1 MVTKKQLYKI
11 LPSPQYRSKLIAGW
25 QNTDNIID
33 AIKYQHLQNLPDA
46 KLICKYF
53 KGSDAKSTAKNIFD
67 FLKNQIEYDIEPS
80 SRQTTKTMSR
90 FLADGKGDCKHFSIF
105 ANTILQ
111 SCGYKPLY
119 RFAGY
124 NGKDIQHVYTCLPS
138 ENIIL
143 DAVLP
148 SFNTE
153 KNYTTKKDINMSLYR
168 LSGIDDAD
176 DMVSGIN
183 FSKVKEN
190 IKTASAKASN
200 VVKSAAKEI
209 PSAAKK
215 IEQGMKTA
223 GLAIPR
229 NAFLELVNLNFNG
242 LATDF
247 KKIIDEKGDEG
258 IKWWRDL
265 GGDRTAFI
273 KAIENGSTKKSIFG
287 VTEEND
293 SYKEIFTGYDA
304 DGVDVNGIG
313 VVATAAAAS
322 AAPILIKA
330 ADIIKKLKPASDA
343 AKKAVNVAKTAA
355 TSFKKA
361 TGKNVT
367 DVIFKKEAGLSSDRT
382 ELTSADLNSVS
393 NDVATKV
400 ATAAVAEG
408 AGLTAEQIKNMGI
421 FDSKTDKTKPTNAI
435 QWLKDNKFIVG
446 GGILAIGVLVFL
458 SKKNKKT
465 ATA

>member
-1 MVTKKQLYKI
+1 MVTRKQLYKL

-33 AIKYQHLQNLPDA
+33 AIKYQHLHNLPDA
-46 KLICKYF
+46 KIICKYF

-67 FLKNQIEYDIEPS
+67 FLKTEIQYDIEPS
-80 SRQTTKTMSR
+80 SRQTTKTLSR
-90 FLADGKGDCKHFSIF
+90 FLADGKGDCKHFSLF

-124 NGKDIQHVYTCLPS
+124 NGKEIQHVYTCLP
-138 ENIIL
+138 EANIIL

-153 KNYTTKKDINMSLYR
+153 KKYTTKKDINMSLYR

-190 IKTASAKASN
+190 IKTATAKASN
-200 VVKSAAKEI
+200 VVKTAAKEV
-209 PSAAKK
+209 PAAAKK

-247 KKIIDEKGDEG
+247 KKVIDEKGDEG
-258 IKWWRDL
+258 IKWWVEL
-265 GGDRTAFI
+265 GGDRSAFT
-273 KAIENGSTKKSIFG
+273 KAIQNGSSKKSIFG

-330 ADIIKKLKPASDA
+330 ADILKKLKPASEA
-343 AKKAVNVAKTAA
+343 AKKAVDVAKSAA
-355 TSFKKA
+355 DSFKKA

-367 DVIFKKEAGLSSDRT
+367 DVIFKKETGLSSNKTD
-382 ELTSADLNSVS
+382 LTSSDLAPVS
-393 NDVATKV
+393 SDVATKV

-408 AGLTAEQIKNMGI
+408 AGLTTEELKNTGL
-421 FDSKTDKTKPTNAI
+421 FNPKTDKTKPTNAI

-458 SKKNKKT
+458 SKKKKKT

>member
-1 MVTKKQLYKI
+1 MVSRNQLYNC
-11 LPSPQYRSKLIAGW
+11 LPAAKYRSKLIAGW

-33 AIKYQHLQNLPDA
+33 AIKYQHLHNLSDA

-53 KGSDAKSTAKNIFD
+53 KGKDAESTAKNIFD
-67 FLKNQIEYDIEPS
+67 FLKKEIQYDIEPS
-80 SRQTTKTMSR
+80 SRQTTKTLSR
-90 FLADGKGDCKHFSIF
+90 FLADGKGDCKHFSLF

-124 NGKDIQHVYTCLPS
+124 NGKEIQHVYTYLPES
-138 ENIIL
+138 DIIL

-148 SFNTE
+148 KFNTQ
-153 KNYTTKKDINMSLYR
+153 KDYTTKKDINMSLYR

-176 DMVSGIN
+176 EISGIN

-190 IKTASAKASN
+190 IKTATAKASN
-200 VVKSAAKEI
+200 VVKAAAKEV
-209 PSAAKK
+209 PAAAKK

-247 KKIIDEKGDEG
+247 KKVIDEKNDEG
-258 IKWWRDL
+258 IKWWVEL
-265 GGDRTAFI
+265 GGDRSAFT
-273 KAIENGSTKKSIFG
+273 KAIENGSSKKSIFG
-287 VTEEND
+287 VQEEQD

-304 DGVDVNGIG
+304 DGVAVDGIG

-330 ADIIKKLKPASDA
+330 ADILKKLKPASDA
-343 AKKAVNVAKTAA
+343 AKKAADVAKTAS
-355 TSFKKA
+355 TTFKQI
-361 TGKNVT
+361 TGKKVE
-367 DVIFKKEAGLSSDRT
+367 DVIFKKQAGLSSNKT
-382 ELTSADLNSVS
+382 ELKPTDLEPVS
-393 NDVATKV
+393 SDVAEKV
-400 ATAAVAEG
+400 ATAAVAQG
-408 AGLTAEQIKNMGI
+408 AGVSASDIKSLEKPSFLNQL
-421 FDSKTDKTKPTNAI
+421 KTNKT
-435 QWLKDNKFIVG
+435 WWIVG
-446 GGILAIGVLVFL
+446 IVIVAGGIALSFKK
-458 SKKNKKT
+458 SKKHK
-465 ATA
+465 A

>member
-1 MVTKKQLYKI
+1 MVTRKQLYNL
-11 LPSPQYRSKLIAGW
+11 LPPPQYRSKLIAGW

-33 AIKYQHLQNLPDA
+33 AIKYQHLHNLPDA
-46 KLICKYF
+46 KIICKYF
-53 KGSDAKSTAKNIFD
+53 KGSDAKSTAQNIFN
-67 FLKNQIEYDIEPS
+67 FLKTEIQYDIEPS
-80 SRQTTKTMSR
+80 SRQTTKTLSR
-90 FLADGKGDCKHFSIF
+90 FLADGKGDCKHFSLF

-111 SCGYKPLY
+111 CCGYKPLY

-124 NGKDIQHVYTCLPS
+124 NGKEIQHVYTCLPK

-148 SFNTE
+148 TFN
-153 KNYTTKKDINMSLYR
+153 KQKDYTTKKDINMSLYR

-176 DMVSGIN
+176 DISGIN

-200 VVKSAAKEI
+200 VVKAAAKEI
-209 PSAAKK
+209 PAAAKK

-242 LATDF
+242 LAADF
-247 KKIIDEKGDEG
+247 KKVIDEKGDEG
-258 IKWWRDL
+258 IKWWVEL
-265 GGDRTAFI
+265 GGDRSAFT
-273 KAIENGSTKKSIFG
+273 KAIENGSTKKQIFG
-287 VTEEND
+287 IQEETD
-293 SYKEIFTGYDA
+293 SAKEIFTGYDA

-330 ADIIKKLKPASDA
+330 ADVLKKLKPASDA
-343 AKKAVNVAKTAA
+343 AKKAADVAKTAA

-361 TGKNVT
+361 TGKSVT
-367 DVIFKKEAGLSSDRT
+367 DVIFKKESGLSSNKT
-382 ELTSADLNSVS
+382 ELTSSDLAPVS
-393 NDVATKV
+393 NETATKV
-400 ATAAVAEG
+400 ATAAVAQG
-408 AGLTAEQIKNMGI
+408 AGLTSDQIK
-421 FDSKTDKTKPTNAI
+421 STTKPTNFM
-435 QWLKDNKFIVG
+435 QWIKDNKFIVG
-446 GGILAIGVLVFL
+446 GGILAIGALVFIA
-458 SKKNKKT
+458 KKKGKKT
-465 ATA
+465 AAA

>member
-1 MVTKKQLYKI
+1 MVTRKQLYNL
-11 LPSPQYRSKLIAGW
+11 LPPPQYRSKLIAGW

-33 AIKYQHLQNLPDA
+33 AIKYQHLHNLPDA
-46 KLICKYF
+46 KIICKYF
-53 KGSDAKSTAKNIFD
+53 KGSDAKSTAQNIFN
-67 FLKNQIEYDIEPS
+67 FLKNEIQYDIEPS
-80 SRQTTKTMSR
+80 SRQTTKTLSR
-90 FLADGKGDCKHFSIF
+90 FLADGKGDCKHFSLF

-124 NGKDIQHVYTCLPS
+124 NGKEIQHVYTCLPK

-148 SFNTE
+148 TFNTQ
-153 KNYTTKKDINMSLYR
+153 KDYTTKKDINMSLYR

-176 DMVSGIN
+176 DISGIN

-209 PSAAKK
+209 PAAAKK

-223 GLAIPR
+223 GLSIPR

-242 LATDF
+242 LAADF
-247 KKIIDEKGDEG
+247 KKVIDEKGDEG
-258 IKWWRDL
+258 IKWWVEL
-265 GGDRTAFI
+265 GGDRSAFT
-273 KAIENGSTKKSIFG
+273 KAIENGSTKKQIFG
-287 VTEEND
+287 IQEETD
-293 SYKEIFTGYDA
+293 SAKEIFTGYDA

-330 ADIIKKLKPASDA
+330 ADILKKLKPASDA
-343 AKKAVNVAKTAA
+343 AKKAVDVAKTAA
-355 TSFKKA
+355 ASFKKA
-361 TGKNVT
+361 TGKDVT
-367 DVIFKKEAGLSSDRT
+367 DVIFKKESGLSSNKT
-382 ELTSADLNSVS
+382 ELTSSDLAPVS
-393 NDVATKV
+393 NETATKV
-400 ATAAVAEG
+400 ATAAVAQG
-408 AGLTAEQIKNMGI
+408 AGLTTDQIK
-421 FDSKTDKTKPTNAI
+421 STTKPANFM
-435 QWLKDNKFIVG
+435 QWIKDNKFIVG
-446 GGILAIGVLVFL
+446 GGILAIGALVFIA
-458 SKKNKKT
+458 KKKGKKT
-465 ATA
+465 AAA